1 MRDGG
6 RGFPGESTR
15 LVCRQ
20 RHRRVQRVLR
30 AGMSSCVATWHCPR
44 HGMTHDDIGRRH
56 GAPIL
61 TTPRRRCSPMPSV
74 PPCRAMWRRPQFHAC
89 DGFIRCGACRHHAR
103 QPPSQGA
110 SLLLATPSRA
120 ALLGLL
126 AFGLAACC
134 SPPHLHRPPPPVPF
148 GHDGRHIIRMRM
160 GIACRRCRI
169 RSSGTR
175 SRAAPTSSTCRF
187 LPRMP
192 RRNRPC
198 LIRSST
204 TCWTHAWKTKGIHH
218 PRRQRVTGTTRFD
231 PAVA

>member
-44 HGMTHDDIGRRH
+44 HGATHDDIGKRH
-56 GAPIL
+56 GASIL
-61 TTPRRRCSPMPSV
+61 TAPRRRCSPMPSFRLAG
-74 PPCRAMWRRPQFHAC
+74 PCGGGRCSIHAT
-89 DGFIRCGACRHHAR
+89 DSSAVEPAGTMPANH
-103 QPPSQGA
+103 PSQGA

-134 SPPHLHRPPPPVPF
+134 SPPHLHRPPPPAPF
-148 GHDGRHIIRMRM
+148 GHDGPPHPHADGYGMPPMPDPELRDA
-160 GIACRRCRI
+160 IARCADELDLPLP
-169 RSSGTR
+169 
-175 SRAAPTSSTCRF
+175 AADASHEPPLLDPEQHDLLDACLEDQGYPP
-187 LPRMP
+187 LPP
-192 RRNRPC
+192 AK
-198 LIRSST
+198 S
-204 TCWTHAWKTKGIHH
+204 HGD
-218 PRRQRVTGTTRFD
+218 D
-231 PAVA
+231 PV

>member
-44 HGMTHDDIGRRH
+44 HGVTHDDIGKRH
-56 GAPIL
+56 GASIL

-103 QPPSQGA
+103 QP
-110 SLLLATPSRA
+110 LLKELP
-120 ALLGLL
+120 
-126 AFGLAACC
+126 CC
-134 SPPHLHRPPPPVPF
+134 SPRPPAPPCWACWPSGSPPAARRRICIV
-148 GHDGRHIIRMRM
+148 HRRLYLSVTTDRHIIRMRM

-175 SRAAPTSSTCRF
+175 SRAAPTTSTCRF

-192 RRNRPC
+192 RMNRPC

-231 PAVA
+231 PAAA

>member
-56 GAPIL
+56 GASIL

-120 ALLGLL
+120 ALLSLL

-134 SPPHLHRPPPPVPF
+134 SPPHLYRPPPPVPF
-148 GHDGRHIIRMRM
+148 GHDG
-160 GIACRRCRI
+160 
-169 RSSGTR
+169 
-175 SRAAPTSSTCRF
+175 P
-187 LPRMP
+187 P
-192 RRNRPC
+192 
-198 LIRSST
+198 
-204 TCWTHAWKTKGIHH
+204 HH
-218 PRRQRVTGTTRFD
+218 PHADGYSVPPMPDPELRDAIARCADELDLPFPAADASHEPPQLDPEQRDLLAACLEDQGYPPPPPAKGHWDD
-231 PAVA
+231 PV